1 MNPPQ
6 VVVMNDPATSE
17 NIKMDF
23 LHLKKSAM
31 ILRAL
36 NHKLRQQLVKLLD
49 ETQKMTV
56 TEMYIKLR
64 LEQSVVSQHL
74 AILRR
79 AAIVITHRDG
89 KFIYYSVNYKRLKEV
104 SEFVEQLVG

>member
-1 MNPPQ
+1 
-6 VVVMNDPATSE
+6 
-17 NIKMDF
+17 
-23 LHLKKSAM
+23 
-31 ILRAL
+31 
-36 NHKLRQQLVKLLD
+36 
-49 ETQKMTV
+49 MTV

-104 SEFVEQLVG
+104 SAFVEQLVG